1 MHKLTPPDFSALD
14 VLKNSI
20 ANSCDEQ
27 KSKLQD
33 QTLRTALLNAEQT
46 YVHYLQAGQAW
57 QVPKSDD
64 VAGVLTKDD
73 ALSIYEE
80 MKDLPFRNATAAEL
94 LYKNA
99 RLTRCAYCGHNQP
112 RNLDHYLPK
121 YKYVEYAFCP
131 KNLVPACD
139 ACNTFAGGKGKLLPR
154 SAGEFFYHPYFDDP
168 DDGRWL
174 KVVMSVTESGLDVH
188 FETQKPIR
196 WSNEK
201 YGRIEY
207 TFKKLKLSK
216 MYSEA
221 VLADISARRTVLG
234 RLFDLQGGGGLAT
247 HFGSIAT
254 DYLADCP
261 NGWIPIAYEY
271 LSCHQEVCDAY
282 RSWLL

>member
-1 MHKLTPPDFSALD
+1 MHKLPRPGFSALD
-14 VLKNSI
+14 VLKNSTVN
-20 ANSCDEQ
+20 AQGER

-33 QTLRTALLNAEQT
+33 QTLCTALMVSEQS
-46 YVHYLQAGQAW
+46 YVQSLQAGLAY
-57 QVPKSDD
+57 QVPKSDNI
-64 VAGVLTKDD
+64 AGVLTKDD
-73 ALSIYEE
+73 ALAVYEE
-80 MKDLPFRNATAAEL
+80 MKKLPFRNATAAGL

-131 KNLVPACD
+131 VNLVPACD

-174 KVVMSVTESGLDVH
+174 RVVISVSGGGLDVH
-188 FETQKPIR
+188 FETQKPIG

-201 YGRIEY
+201 YGRIDY

-221 VLADISARRTVLG
+221 VLVDISARRTMLG
-234 RLFDLQGGGGLAT
+234 RLFDLQGGAGLAT
-247 HFGSIAT
+247 HFGSIAS
-254 DYLADCP
+254 DYLADRP

-271 LSCHQEVCDAY
+271 LSCHQDVCDAY
-282 RSWLL
+282 RSWQI